1 MSNFQSIAK
10 SNYENLTKAE
20 KTVIDFILADVA
32 AASMMTI
39 SDVSKKINVSI
50 ATISRL
56 SKKLGYQSYQEM
68 RLKVYDGH
76 DAQSSKF
83 FPNLTKD
90 DSFVEIATN
99 SFYMSKISLDE
110 TQSILMEEDLK
121 KAIDLLAKVKTCS
134 IFGLGASQV
143 VAMNAFH
150 CFLRS
155 SLNCTYIQDYH
166 LQMMSLT
173 KLGEND
179 CLFLISHTGHN
190 KDMIQLATI
199 AREKNIPII
208 TITSNRH
215 SPLAKLSDIIL
226 VSVSDETKYR
236 PEAVSSLLA
245 QIALVDALFMIYA
258 IKVDDNEE
266 YLLKSRAI
274 INKTRLSSEDD

>member
-1 MSNFQSIAK
+1 
-10 SNYENLTKAE
+10 
-20 KTVIDFILADVA
+20 
-32 AASMMTI
+32 
-39 SDVSKKINVSI
+39 
-50 ATISRL
+50 
-56 SKKLGYQSYQEM
+56 
-68 RLKVYDGH
+68 
-76 DAQSSKF
+76 
-83 FPNLTKD
+83 
-90 DSFVEIATN
+90 
-99 SFYMSKISLDE
+99 MSKISLDE

-173 KLGEND
+173 KLGEED

-266 YLLKSRAI
+266 YLLLIKHDFHQRMINNLKKLNKRSFERMCAQSFFFYGYTFFVKNSKSNGAI
-274 INKTRLSSEDD
+274 TVLNRIMITNGE